1 MAQYYIYPLALLII
15 LAILFIP
22 VKFIVIRIVEKQKR
36 KQKIVDN
43 YKNSIKAIER
53 MPFASRMKL
62 ANLLKA
68 RQKTAKKV
76 SNGLGDIASDL
87 KSQLEQLK

>member
-22 VKFIVIRIVEKQKR
+22 VKYIVIRIVEKQKQ
-36 KQKIVDN
+36 KQRILEN
-43 YKNSIKAIER
+43 YKNSIAAIQR
-53 MPFASRMKL
+53 MPFSSRMKL
-62 ANLLKA
+62 TNLLKA

-76 SNGLGDIASDL
+76 SNELGDIAADL
-87 KSQLEQLK
+87 KRQLNEMK